1 MIYGN
6 GSLEKDRLRLE
17 KEEGDKVFLASMS
30 DEDGSYRLLVTA
42 PNEVN
47 ARLQVTNTGDEVA
60 SVQEYDIDTGTF
72 V

>member
-17 KEEGDKVFLASMS
+17 KEDGDKVFLARMS

-42 PNEVN
+42 PDEAN
-47 ARLQVTNTGDEVA
+47 AHLQVTNTGDEVT
-60 SVQEYDIDTGTF
+60 SVHQYDIDTGAF
-72 V
+72 I